1 MASQLSSKDQI
12 ETKGIITTF
21 GFTVAKYHVSDED
34 ATLVK
39 KLKNSGAVVIG
50 KSIMPS
56 EYNIHT

>member
-1 MASQLSSKDQI
+1 
-12 ETKGIITTF
+12 
-21 GFTVAKYHVSDED
+21 VAKYHVSDED